1 MRAIYIYSKHDYK
14 QVQMIE
20 RVQSELSGIIE
31 VIEIDECPS
40 ILRRLVRETPCLI
53 QSEEHLQGVEL
64 LKDGVDGK
72 LLLTAEMYER
82 MDRTE
87 RALHNVDNSRL
98 DTFVVGENNT
108 AMDGLVMEMIIEG
121 RFE

>member
-1 MRAIYIYSKHDYK
+1 MRAIYIYSKHDFK

-40 ILRRLVRETPCLI
+40 LLRRLVRETPCLI
-53 QSEEHLQGVEL
+53 QAEEHLQGSEL
-64 LKDGVDGK
+64 LKEGVDGK

-82 MDRTE
+82 MDKSE
-87 RALHNVDNSRL
+87 KALHNVDNARL
-98 DTFVVGENNT
+98 DTFVTGENNE
-108 AMDGLVMEMIIEG
+108 AMDNLIIEMIIEG
-121 RFE
+121 RQI

>member
-1 MRAIYIYSKHDYK
+1 MRAIYIYSKHDYN
-14 QVQMIE
+14 QLQLIE
-20 RVQSELSGIIE
+20 RVESELSGIIE
-31 VIEIDECPS
+31 IVELDDCPS
-40 ILRRLVRETPCLI
+40 LLRRLVRETPCMI
-53 QSEEHLQGVEL
+53 QAEEHLQGIEL
-64 LKDGVDGK
+64 LKEGVDGK

-82 MDRTE
+82 IDRSE
-87 RALHNVDNSRL
+87 KALHNVDNARL

>member
-1 MRAIYIYSKHDYK
+1 MRAIYIYSKHDFK

-40 ILRRLVRETPCLI
+40 ILRRLVRETPALI
-53 QSEEHLQGVEL
+53 QCEEHLQGSEL
-64 LKDGVDGK
+64 LKEGVDGK

-82 MDRTE
+82 MDRSE
-87 RALHNVDNSRL
+87 KALHNVDNARL
-98 DTFVVGENNT
+98 DTFVTGENNE
-108 AMDGLVMEMIIEG
+108 AMDNLIIEMIIEG
-121 RFE
+121 RQI

>member
-1 MRAIYIYSKHDYK
+1 MRAIYVYSKHDYN

-31 VIEIDECPS
+31 IVEIDECPS
-40 ILRRLVRETPCLI
+40 LLRRLVRETPCMV
-53 QSEEHLQGVEL
+53 QAEEHLQGAEL

-98 DTFVVGENNT
+98 DTFVTCENNE
-108 AMDGLVMEMIIEG
+108 AMDNLLMEMIIEG